1 MKKIFLLTTLLL
13 LSSLGFARQ
22 TTRKCTEQ
30 DLPMKDRQVF
40 IRNAEDLLRTYYAR
54 LPLAIEDPMIQESFV
69 EQFMMDGETR
79 YKPEFTRQLPD
90 ESQHLTP
97 GQYIMEL
104 DKEFAESDSENI
116 RFIIDNIRIDAEDFY
131 MNSLI
136 SCYIIANYDLTL
148 TDGGTMQYKRQ
159 CRAYCLFPKA
169 SVSIHVKLMQ
179 IEPVKDIVPWKKPLE
194 KDVAIT
200 QSAQSKTAAAAP
212 KSGDDKPWT
221 VALSDWLDSHI
232 LIFASLW
239 LGCYFIAFLFQLI
252 TEREDWEWSATYFNT
267 VFENSLENIFGIIG
281 TLVFAITGGTS
292 LVLWLISLFY

>member
-30 DLPMKDRQVF
+30 DLPMKERQVF

-90 ESQHLTP
+90 ESQHLTT

-116 RFIIDNIRIDAEDFY
+116 LFIIDNIRIDAEDFY

-200 QSAQSKTAAAAP
+200 QSAQPNTAAAAP
-212 KSGDDKPWT
+212 KSGDDKPS
-221 VALSDWLDSHI
+221 LSDWIESHI
-232 LIFASLW
+232 MLIFLSHW
-239 LGCYFIAFLFQLI
+239 MGFYFIGFLFQLI
-252 TEREDWEWSATYFNT
+252 TERENWEWSVTYF
-267 VFENSLENIFGIIG
+267 VEVLENSFENIFGLIG
-281 TLVFAITGGTS
+281 TLMFTITVGTL
-292 LVLWLISLFY
+292 LVLCLISYFY